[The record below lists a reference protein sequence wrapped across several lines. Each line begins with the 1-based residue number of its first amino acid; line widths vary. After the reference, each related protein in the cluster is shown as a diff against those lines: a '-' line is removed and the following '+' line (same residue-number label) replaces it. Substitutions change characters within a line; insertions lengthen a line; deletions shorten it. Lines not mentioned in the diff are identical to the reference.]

1 MKLIVACDPD
11 GGIGYQNKLP
21 WTNLQGDLPRFK
33 ALTQHQTVIM
43 GRKTWDSLPKKPL
56 LNRVNVVVST
66 QAIDL
71 PPDVIHVDNV
81 ERLANFPLAW
91 LIGGAGLID
100 QCWNWIYEIHLSRTL
115 SKYTCDT
122 WIDLIQLND
131 YDLVS
136 SELHTDHTYEIW
148 KIK

>member
-1 MKLIVACDPD
+1 MKLILACDPQ
-11 GGIGYQNKLP
+11 GGIGYKNRLP
-21 WTNLQGDLPRFK
+21 WNNLSGDLSRFR
-33 ALTQHQTVIM
+33 ALTANQTVIM
-43 GRKTWDSLPKKPL
+43 GRKTWDSLPKRPL
-56 LNRVNVVVST
+56 PNRVNVVVSS
-66 QAIDL
+66 QPLLSSDVVYIDSVSKL
-71 PPDVIHVDNV
+71 SEYTN
-81 ERLANFPLAW
+81 AW
-91 LIGGAGLID
+91 LIGGAALIE
-100 QCWNWIYEIHLSRTL
+100 QSWPWIHEIHLSRTL